1 MAEII
6 KTHIKLNA
14 QEQQVLQ
21 TLSRKGAMQPS
32 QLAAETLIVPGE
44 INTLLASLADVKFV
58 IVRDDNTPD
67 GKVVILTGDGKNAVE
82 EGLTS
87 QSSSA

>member
-1 MAEII
+1 MPEII
-6 KTHIKLNA
+6 KSQIKLNA

-32 QLAAETLIVPGE
+32 QLAAETLIVPSE
-44 INTLLASLADVKFV
+44 INDLLRSLADVKFV

-67 GKVVILTGDGKNAVE
+67 GQVVILTGEGKEAVSVA
-82 EGLTS
+82 LMQ